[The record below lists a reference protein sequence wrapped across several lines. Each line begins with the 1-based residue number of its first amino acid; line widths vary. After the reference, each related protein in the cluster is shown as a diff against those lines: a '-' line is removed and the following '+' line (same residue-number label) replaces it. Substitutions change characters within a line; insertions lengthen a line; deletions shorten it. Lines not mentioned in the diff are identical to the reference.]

1 MGLKIAP
8 NTYQRKMSET
18 LEAIEGV
25 LIWMDG
31 ILIHKINKKNHD
43 IVLKKV
49 INVKKQ
55 FRIWLNKEVILPM
68 R

>member
-1 MGLKIAP
+1 
-8 NTYQRKMSET
+8 MSET
-18 LEAIEGV
+18 LEGIEGV

-31 ILIHKINKKNHD
+31 ILIHRINKENHD

-55 FRIWLNKEVILPM
+55 FRI
-68 R
+68 